1 MSDDFDTDFD
11 NDFDGET
18 DNWDDGQSGSSV
30 SATDR
35 VADLL
40 MGGNGEGANDNTG
53 TNNPTSSGKDFITRR
68 DDEPTSAPQAP
79 AHASNTPFPEDNALQ
94 QYGSAHKIAS
104 IAQREIN
111 NIVDL
116 QQRGEIDLD
125 QAERMVAQHVNQL
138 ASAKLDMQAAE
149 MNDMRRQQWLENA
162 HQQLNNDMGDDWR
175 DPVKRKG
182 IQTKAVDMMRQAG
195 VTDREIAAID
205 DPRGMKIVYKAI
217 QHAEEN
223 KQLKAQV
230 AMLKKERGMA
240 NRRAK
245 QGRRDSNVG
254 GRSHSGG
261 SGEQLDQVMEILAKN
276 GGI

>member
-40 MGGNGEGANDNTG
+40 MGGDGEGVNDNTG
-53 TNNPTSSGKDFITRR
+53 TNNPTGSGKDFITRR
-68 DDEPTSAPQAP
+68 DDDVESAPSAP
-79 AHASNTPFPEDNALQ
+79 AHASNTAYPEDNTRAVQ
-94 QYGSAHKIAS
+94 QSAYETAYT
-104 IAQREIN
+104 AQQQIQ

-116 QQRGEIDLD
+116 QARGEIDLD
-125 QAERMVAQHVNQL
+125 QAERMAAQHVNQF
-138 ASAKLDMQAAE
+138 AMAKMELQQAE
-149 MNDMRRQQWLENA
+149 MDGIRRQQWLENA
-162 HQQLNNDMGDDWR
+162 HQQLNHEMGDEWR
-175 DPVKRKG
+175 DPVKRKA
-182 IQTKAVDMMRQAG
+182 IQTKAVDMMRKAG
-195 VTDREIAAID
+195 VTDHEIATID
-205 DPRGMKIVYKAI
+205 DPRAMKVVYKAI
-217 QHAEEN
+217 QHADEN
-223 KQLKAQV
+223 TRLKAQV

-245 QGRRDSNVG
+245 QGRRDSSVG

>member
-40 MGGNGEGANDNTG
+40 MGGDGEGANDNTG

-68 DDEPTSAPQAP
+68 DDEPTSAPSAP
-79 AHASNTPFPEDNALQ
+79 AHHANTPYPEDNTRAVQQDAYQTAYTAQQQIQNIVELQ
-94 QYGSAHKIAS
+94 QSG
-104 IAQREIN
+104 Q
-111 NIVDL
+111 
-116 QQRGEIDLD
+116 IDLD
-125 QAERMVAQHVNQL
+125 QAERMAAQHVNQF
-138 ASAKLDMQAAE
+138 AMAKMELQQAE
-149 MNDMRRQQWLENA
+149 MDSIRRSQWLENA
-162 HQQLNNDMGDDWR
+162 HQQLNHELGEDWR
-175 DPVKRKG
+175 DPVKRKA
-182 IQTKAVDMMRQAG
+182 IQTKAVDMMRRAG
-195 VTDREIAAID
+195 VTDHEIASID
-205 DPRGMKIVYKAI
+205 DPRAMKVVYKAI
-217 QHAEEN
+217 QHADEN

-245 QGRRDSNVG
+245 QGRRDSSVG